1 MRAKIGVT
9 ALASVALLG
18 CPSGGDEGEDE
29 VGDTT
34 SDTTSETGSGESA
47 TGTDAS
53 DTADTGTDASDT
65 GTDASDTTTGDGDA
79 CQDGSV
85 PNLVFEEA
93 FDQADYGWVHAERW
107 RIESPALVPDPFFP
121 DARSEQTGQQLEFF
135 GLDPTP
141 GPELVVLQYGPGWDE
156 AGQTPVLLVHGA
168 DDPPDR
174 AWANPGLLGAYGCG
188 DAVCPDTGLMQVLAA
203 ADIPV
208 FAIAF
213 PNTQGDNFNWVE
225 QIHAAIEIIREQTC
239 AAQVDVIGWSK
250 GAFASRLYGSGLRMP
265 GGTPLGDEV
274 RKLIL
279 IGGPNLGFDYMF
291 RYGSGINSN
300 VWPPGMSHGPSPH
313 HIQVLGG
320 VDIDRSEYAV
330 YETAGGYY
338 FRGQAQMLAMWVDE
352 HPLSAFA
359 NSGLG
364 PYAVVDSLST
374 YWGEDMYA
382 GFAAKGY
389 GIEYA
394 VEQGSIVA
402 DMVASEV
409 PAEIQT
415 YLLCSQVNALADFML
430 GIPNEISGP
439 SDGIVF
445 VDSCAAPDGIANL
458 GEAAVLQD
466 INHLELGWAPESM
479 ATIVGWLGAP

>member
-1 MRAKIGVT
+1 MRATTIGLT
-9 ALASVALLG
+9 TIASLALLG
-18 CPSGGDEGEDE
+18 CPSGSDEGEDE
-29 VGDTT
+29 VGDPT
-34 SDTTSETGSGESA
+34 SATGASA

-53 DTADTGTDASDT
+53 ESSDT
-65 GTDASDTTTGDGDA
+65 SDTSDTSDSTDASDTTTGDGDA

-107 RIESPALVPDPFFP
+107 RITSSTLVADPFFP

-141 GPELVVLQYGPGWDE
+141 DPELFVLQYGPGWAE
-156 AGQTPVLLVHGA
+156 SNNTPVLLVHGA
-168 DDPPDR
+168 ADPPDR
-174 AWANPGLLGAYGCG
+174 AWANPGVLGPYGCG

-208 FAIAF
+208 FAIVF

-225 QIHAAIEIIREQTC
+225 QIHAAIEVIREQTC

-250 GAFASRLYGSGLRMP
+250 GAFAARLYGSGLRMD

-279 IGGPNLGFDYMF
+279 MGGPNLGFDYMF
-291 RYGSGINSN
+291 RYGSGNNTS
-300 VWPPGMSHGPSPH
+300 VWPPGMSHGPTAH

-330 YETAGGYY
+330 YETASGYY
-338 FRGQAQMLAMWVDE
+338 FRGQAQMLSMWIDE
-352 HPLSAFA
+352 YPLSAFA

-364 PYAVVDSLST
+364 PYAVIDSLST

-394 VEQGSIVA
+394 VGQGSIVA

-415 YLLCSQVNALADFML
+415 YLLCGQVDAQADFML

-466 INHLELGWAPESM
+466 INHLELGWSPESM
-479 ATIVGWLGAP
+479 AKIVGWLGEP